1 MKEDGKVG
9 DEIGG
14 LLNRLLFSGE
24 RERER
29 EREGT
34 MKMGSLFLSSLNLH
48 TDIMHVL
55 C

>member
-14 LLNRLLFSGE
+14 LLNRLLFSG
-24 RERER
+24 ERER